1 MVEDKPRRKV
11 EIRCRGVHKTFRM
24 GEVDVP
30 VLKGV
35 DLDIYRGELTV
46 VLGPSGSGKSTL
58 MNLVGGIDRPDS
70 GEILGGGRDLSQLGD
85 RALTDYRRRNVGFVF
100 QFYNL
105 VPTLTALENVQ
116 VSTEIADDPME
127 PREALRLVDLED
139 RRDHFPA
146 QLSGGQQQR
155 VSIARALAKKPRV
168 MLCDEPTGALDLKT
182 GQKVLELLTR
192 LNEETG
198 TTIVIITHAPPIAQL
213 AHQVIHITSEGLEA
227 RRNEKPC
234 QVKDMDW

>member
-155 VSIARALAKKPRV
+155 VSIARALAKKPQV